1 MWLLLNLRTYDG
13 DEEEI
18 MSAEVTH
25 IVAEAEDSIHT
36 RVGIWPLTYTSASP
50 NFPCSFFFPSFSFVA
65 AKSIDKQTAQ

>member
-1 MWLLLNLRTYDG
+1 MSLLLNRRTYDG

-36 RVGIWPLTYTSASP
+36 RVGI
-50 NFPCSFFFPSFSFVA
+50 
-65 AKSIDKQTAQ
+65 